1 MNGSSPT
8 LTAVYSDLAALRRAW
23 ENDVCK
29 GRLAVADDP
38 GVPLL
43 VAVTVAL
50 VVNGREVT
58 RLGAR
63 TVHRGGG
70 WLGLQVGAVP
80 DDARAAIEGAL
91 AAPAPALDAVAEVVP
106 EIVPELVPEI
116 IPEVVPE
123 LVPELDAATVVEA
136 ESEAAPEPPPSDD
149 GAPTEKV
156 THDAR
161 PLALRF
167 PEMSAS
173 EKTQIALRGDRDG
186 RLMVMKEANP
196 DRLKLLVQNPRI
208 TVPELAALA
217 ANPGSPL
224 DLLKLI
230 SDHPMLAQNE
240 AIRVALV
247 KNPRAP
253 VPLVKQHLEKLSPGP
268 LAQLGKSQH
277 LRDEVRRL
285 ALKLVLNRRS

>member
-1 MNGSSPT
+1 MSAPQHV
-8 LTAVYSDLAALRRAW
+8 LVAAYADLASLRRAW

-29 GRLAVADDP
+29 GRLAVPD
-38 GVPLL
+38 VPDVALL
-43 VAVTVAL
+43 TAVSVAL
-50 VVNGREVT
+50 VVAGHEIAH
-58 RLGAR
+58 LAAR

-70 WLGLQVGAVP
+70 WLGLQIGAVA
-80 DDARAAIEGAL
+80 DDARAAVELALGA
-91 AAPAPALDAVAEVVP
+91 
-106 EIVPELVPEI
+106 
-116 IPEVVPE
+116 PEVVPE
-123 LVPELDAATVVEA
+123 PVAPPVIELK
-136 ESEAAPEPPPSDD
+136 PEPIPIDD
-149 GAPTEKV
+149 GPPTERA

-161 PLALRF
+161 PIALRYA
-167 PEMSAS
+167 EMSVS
-173 EKTQIALRGDRDG
+173 DKTQIALRGDRDG

-196 DRLKLLVQNPRI
+196 DRLKFLLQNPR
-208 TVPELAALA
+208 TTPQEVAALA

-224 DLLKLI
+224 ELLKLI

-253 VPLVKQHLEKLSPGP
+253 VPLVKQHLEKLSHGQ

-285 ALKLVLNRRS
+285 ALKLVLNRR